1 MDVIEMAL
9 SQGRKTLSEHE
20 SKLVLSCYDIPVVE
34 EMLARN
40 ESELKS
46 AVENLGFPVA
56 VKACAPDITHKT
68 DLDLIRLDIKTQ
80 EEAVEAFRQIMNQ
93 IAKLG
98 EGAALVQK
106 MAKGKREFMVGMTR
120 DPQFGPCVM
129 FGLGG
134 IFTEALDD
142 VSFRVAPL
150 EKNDAIEMIHEIKGH
165 KLLGP
170 FRGMPPVNLDSLEQ
184 ILINLG
190 RLGLEN
196 ERIQE
201 IDINPL
207 IIREDLPIAVDAL
220 IVLN

>member
-1 MDVIEMAL
+1 M
-9 SQGRKTLSEHE
+9 
-20 SKLVLSCYDIPVVE
+20 
-34 EMLARN
+34 
-40 ESELKS
+40 
-46 AVENLGFPVA
+46 
-56 VKACAPDITHKT
+56 
-68 DLDLIRLDIKTQ
+68 RLDIKTQ
-80 EEAVEAFRQIMNQ
+80 QEAAEAFQQIMNQ
-93 IAKLG
+93 ITEIG
-98 EGAALVQK
+98 NGAVLVQK

-150 EKNDAIEMIHEIKGH
+150 EKNDAIEMIHEIRSH

-170 FRGMPPVNLDSLEQ
+170 FRGMPPVNLDILEQ

-196 ERIQE
+196 DRIQE

-207 IIREDLPIAVDAL
+207 IIHEDLPVAVDAL
-220 IVLN
+220 IVRN

>member
-20 SKLVLSCYDIPVVE
+20 SKLVLSSYDIPVVE
-34 EMLARN
+34 EMLVRN

-46 AVENLGFPVA
+46 AIENLGFPVA

-68 DLDLIRLDIKTQ
+68 DLDLMRLDIKTLQ
-80 EEAVEAFRQIMNQ
+80 EAAEAFQQIMNQ
-93 IAKLG
+93 ITEIG
-98 EGAALVQK
+98 NGAVLVQK

-150 EKNDAIEMIHEIKGH
+150 EKNDAIEMIHEIRSH

-170 FRGMPPVNLDSLEQ
+170 FRGMPPVNLDILEQ

-196 ERIQE
+196 DRIQE

-207 IIREDLPIAVDAL
+207 IIHEDLPVAVDAL

>member
-20 SKLVLSCYDIPVVE
+20 SKLVLSSYDIPVVE
-34 EMLARN
+34 EMLVRN

-46 AVENLGFPVA
+46 AIENLGFPVA

-68 DLDLIRLDIKTQ
+68 DLDLMRLDIKTQ
-80 EEAVEAFRQIMNQ
+80 QEAAEAFQQIMNQ
-93 IAKLG
+93 ITEIG
-98 EGAALVQK
+98 NGAVLVQK

-150 EKNDAIEMIHEIKGH
+150 EKNDAIEMIHEIRSH

-170 FRGMPPVNLDSLEQ
+170 FRGMPPVNLDILEQ

-196 ERIQE
+196 DRIQE

-207 IIREDLPIAVDAL
+207 IIHEDLPVAVDAL

>member
-20 SKLVLSCYDIPVVE
+20 SKLVLSRYDIPVIE
-34 EMLARN
+34 EMLVRN

-46 AVENLGFPVA
+46 AIENLGFPVA

-68 DLDLIRLDIKTQ
+68 DLDLMRLDIKTQ
-80 EEAVEAFRQIMNQ
+80 QEAAEAFQQIMNQ
-93 IAKLG
+93 ITEIG
-98 EGAALVQK
+98 NGAVLVQK

-150 EKNDAIEMIHEIKGH
+150 EKNDAIEMIHEIKSR

-170 FRGMPPVNLDSLEQ
+170 FRGMPSVNLDSLEQ

-196 ERIQE
+196 DRIQE

-207 IIREDLPIAVDAL
+207 IIHEDLPVAVDAL

>member
-1 MDVIEMAL
+1 MDVIEKAL

-20 SKLVLSCYDIPVVE
+20 SKLVLSSYDIPVVE
-34 EMLARN
+34 EILVRN
-40 ESELKS
+40 ESELKT
-46 AVENLGFPVA
+46 AVENIGFPVA

-68 DLDLIRLDIKTQ
+68 DLDVIRLDIRTQ
-80 EEAVEAFRQIMNQ
+80 EEAVEAFRQIIHR

-98 EGAALVQK
+98 EGAVLVQK
-106 MAKGKREFMVGMTR
+106 MEKGKREFMVGMTR

-150 EKNDAIEMIHEIKGH
+150 EKNDATEMIHEIKSH

-170 FRGMPPVNLDSLEQ
+170 FRGMLPVNLDSLEQ

-207 IIREDLPIAVDAL
+207 IIREDLPVAVDAL